1 MNVIVENEQ
10 QELLSNIDIDVIKSI
25 SGSYDVHEIINMFKD
40 FFYSKMILDVTAI
53 KQYKDVRTYEIL
65 ARGLDVQKIIFL
77 LPDKSSLCTPNFLS
91 HLISLG
97 IYNFTSKL
105 SGIKYLL
112 KKSNTLQD
120 VEHIRNMAS
129 VVNSN
134 VSGAA
139 VARVP
144 KKETTGT
151 KIIGFRNVTD
161 HAGATTLIYMLK
173 KELTVRFGHENVIA
187 IEVDKN
193 DFQLFGEKS
202 MVSTREGDII
212 RTVSQYSNVDILLI
226 DLNKCQDDSFCTE
239 IVYLVE
245 PSTVR
250 LNGLVRKHRDAFTKL
265 LNQKVVLNQS
275 MLLNSDIFDF
285 ESEAG
290 IKVFYNLPP
299 LDERKKNSVILDFA
313 TKLGLLS
320 GKASSGGSNK
330 IFGLF
335 RR

>member
-1 MNVIVENEQ
+1 MLSCFILIV
-10 QELLSNIDIDVIKSI
+10 
-25 SGSYDVHEIINMFKD
+25 
-40 FFYSKMILDVTAI
+40 VTSFS
-53 KQYKDVRTYEIL
+53 DTPDTYEVNYTNGTTSNVAPTNEKAMAKHNEKHL
-65 ARGLDVQKIIFL
+65 EDLVDGAV
-77 LPDKSSLCTPNFLS
+77 LS
-91 HLISLG
+91 YQVHSVKPHLG
-97 IYNFTSKL
+97 IYKELLNKYNLNPSESIFIDDRKANIDTANKLGIIGVKVKPNSYEDVASMHKVDVSVNDVDEEKKNSPLEKFL
-105 SGIKYLL
+105 SG
-112 KKSNTLQD
+112 SSEPST
-120 VEHIRNMAS
+120 
-129 VVNSN
+129 
-134 VSGAA
+134 
-139 VARVP
+139 P
-144 KKETTGT
+144 
-151 KIIGFRNVTD
+151 IIGFRNYTD

-173 KELTVRFGHENVIA
+173 KELTLRFGHDNVIA

-226 DLNKCQDDSFCTE
+226 DLNKCQDDSFCTD

-250 LNGLVRKHRDAFTKL
+250 LNGLVRKHKDAFTKIKKK
-265 LNQKVVLNQS
+265 KVVLNQS
-275 MLLNSDIFDF
+275 MLLNNDIFDF

>member
-120 VEHIRNMAS
+120 VEKITGYDEGFKPNWLEEFSKRGIEVYGNIES
-129 VVNSN
+129 ELGKEVL
-134 VSGAA
+134 
-139 VARVP
+139 
-144 KKETTGT
+144 KKYIADG
-151 KIIGFRNVTD
+151 KIIYKP
-161 HAGATTLIYMLK
+161 L
-173 KELTVRFGHENVIA
+173 
-187 IEVDKN
+187 
-193 DFQLFGEKS
+193 
-202 MVSTREGDII
+202 
-212 RTVSQYSNVDILLI
+212 
-226 DLNKCQDDSFCTE
+226 
-239 IVYLVE
+239 
-245 PSTVR
+245 
-250 LNGLVRKHRDAFTKL
+250 RK
-265 LNQKVVLNQS
+265 
-275 MLLNSDIFDF
+275 
-285 ESEAG
+285 
-290 IKVFYNLPP
+290 
-299 LDERKKNSVILDFA
+299 
-313 TKLGLLS
+313 
-320 GKASSGGSNK
+320 
-330 IFGLF
+330 
-335 RR
+335 

>member
-173 KELTVRFGHENVIA
+173 KELTVRFGHDNVVA

-212 RTVSQYSNVDILLI
+212 RTVSQYSNADILLI
-226 DLNKCQDDSFCTE
+226 DLNKCQDDSFCTD

-250 LNGLVRKHRDAFTKL
+250 LNGLVRKHKDAFTKL

-299 LDERKKNSVILDFA
+299 LDERKKNSVILD
-313 TKLGLLS
+313 LLLS
-320 GKASSGGSNK
+320 
-330 IFGLF
+330 
-335 RR
+335 